1 VFQVKK
7 RYRPKPRYPS
17 EYYIN
22 RELSWLEFNARVLEE
37 ACDPST
43 PLLERLK
50 FLSIFS
56 SNLDEFFEVRV
67 AGLKEQ
73 LHAGVEAQ
81 DYAADGLD
89 PDSVLDRIDSQTHE
103 LVHEQYRVL
112 SEEVLPALAEQGIER
127 VEYSELTNAE
137 REYVEDLFAHSI
149 YPVLTPLAI
158 DPGHPFPHVHNK
170 SLNIAVLLESLDAGG
185 FTELFGVVQVPSV
198 VERIV
203 VLPSGKGQIR
213 FILLED
219 VIAAHAGDLFGGF
232 RISTQ
237 SVFRVTRNTDL
248 TIDEDE
254 VEDLLNAIEESLRER
269 RRREAV
275 RLEISAGTDERFVG
289 LLGEAL
295 DLRPRDVFV
304 VGGPV
309 DLTVLMS
316 LYGKGDHR
324 NLKYEPLMPKT
335 TPALARGADMFEAI
349 RKGDILV
356 HHPYDSF
363 NAVVDFIE
371 AAAEDPDVLAIKQT
385 LYRTSV
391 SSPIL
396 DALTRAANN
405 GKQVTALVELKARFD
420 EANNIA
426 WARSLEQSGVH
437 VVYGVIGIKT
447 HCKLALVVRREADGI
462 RRYVHQATG
471 NYNPTTALIYTDIGL
486 FTADPDVGEDASE
499 LFNLLTGYS
508 QGHRWKKLLIAPRG
522 LRERIIEMIER
533 ERRNAREGRPARIVA
548 KMNALVEPSIIDA
561 LYDASHSGVQIDL
574 LVRGICCLRPGLQ
587 GASDNIR
594 VVSVVDKFLE
604 HSRIF
609 YFENGGDPEV
619 FLGSADWM
627 PRNFYRRI
635 ELVFPVEDPEL
646 KARIA
651 TELLPVS
658 LADNVK
664 ARRLLSDGTY
674 ERLNPGDG
682 ESAVRSQM
690 LFHELARDSAGRI
703 PNSVQRR
710 SIVASS
716 VSEKWNGERAQAD
729 KATASRSV

>member
-1 VFQVKK
+1 VFKVKK
-7 RYRPKPRYPS
+7 RYRPKSRYPS

-37 ACDPST
+37 ASDPTT

-73 LHAGVEAQ
+73 LRAGVEPQ

-89 PDSVLDRIDSQTHE
+89 PYTVLDRIDKRTHS
-103 LVHEQYRVL
+103 LVSDQYRVL
-112 SEEVLPALAEQGIER
+112 RDEVMPAMAAHRIEC
-127 VEYSELTNAE
+127 VDYSELSDAE
-137 REYVEDLFAHSI
+137 REHVEKYFADRI
-149 YPVLTPLAI
+149 YPILTPLAI

-170 SLNIAVLLESLDAGG
+170 SINIAMLLESIDSGA
-185 FTELFGVVQVPSV
+185 FKQLFGVVQVPSV
-198 VERIV
+198 VERTV
-203 VLPSGKGQIR
+203 QLPEENGNQR

-219 VIAAHAGDLFGGF
+219 LIAAHAGDLFGGF
-232 RISTQ
+232 RIAAQ
-237 SVFRVTRNTDL
+237 AVFRVTRNTDL

-275 RLEISAGTDERFVG
+275 RLEIGAGADDKFMQ

-295 DLRPRDVFV
+295 ELEPRDIYV
-304 VGGPV
+304 VDGPV
-309 DLTVLMS
+309 DLTGLSS
-316 LYGKGDHR
+316 LYLNDGHR
-324 NLKYEPLMPKT
+324 HLKYEHLVPRT
-335 TPALARGADMFEAI
+335 APALAQGKDLFDSI

-356 HHPYDSF
+356 HHPYESF

-426 WARSLEQSGVH
+426 WARSLEQAGVH
-437 VVYGVIGIKT
+437 VVYGVVGVKT

-471 NYNPTTALIYTDIGL
+471 NYNPTTARIYTDIGL

-508 QGHRWKKLLIAPRG
+508 QGHRWKKLLVAPRG
-522 LRERIIEMIER
+522 LRERLIEMIEG
-533 ERRNAREGRPARIVA
+533 ERRNAEQGRPARIVA
-548 KMNALVEPSIIDA
+548 KMNALVEPSLIDA
-561 LYDASHSGVQIDL
+561 LYDASHAGVQIDL
-574 LVRGICCLRPGLQ
+574 LVRGICCLRPGLR
-587 GASDNIR
+587 GVSETIR
-594 VVSVVDKFLE
+594 VTSVVDKFLE

-609 YFENGGDPEV
+609 YFENGGDPEIL
-619 FLGSADWM
+619 LGSADWM

-635 ELVFPVEDPEL
+635 ELVFPVDDPRL
-646 KARIA
+646 KSRIA
-651 TELLPVS
+651 SELLPVC

-664 ARRLLSDGTY
+664 TRRLLSDGTY
-674 ERLNPGDG
+674 ERVSPEAG

-690 LFHELARDSAGRI
+690 LFHELARNSASRLPDSARGVVLT
-703 PNSVQRR
+703 PL
-710 SIVASS
+710 A
-716 VSEKWNGERAQAD
+716 
-729 KATASRSV
+729 